1 MEIVEGIENY
11 HPDSPTCVTVGT
23 FDGLHIGHRTI
34 MDALVGIA
42 RRERL
47 RSVVVTFDP
56 HPRQVLAPGAEVKF
70 VLTRDEKAEM
80 FATLGVDVLVVHPF
94 SRDFAA
100 IKAKDFLVDLLC
112 KQVQMRHLV
121 KGFNNHFGCDR
132 LSDVNAIRVLGEQN
146 GFAVTQVDAEC
157 CGGVSASSTLV
168 RRLIMEGNMDDVA
181 KVLGY
186 QFFVEGTVV
195 HGRMIGRTIGFPT
208 ANINIGDPSK
218 ILPKPG
224 AYVATVCVDAA
235 YHPAILN
242 IGSNPTVNNDSKKVF
257 LEAHIIDFDTDIYGQ
272 LIKVNILHRIRDE
285 VAFGS
290 IDELRAQLARD
301 REVALSVIAQYA
313 S

>member
-1 MEIVEGIENY
+1 MEIVDGIENY
-11 HPDSPTCVTVGT
+11 RPDAPTCVTVGT
-23 FDGLHIGHRTI
+23 FDGLHIGHRKI

-47 RSVVVTFDP
+47 RSVVITFDP
-56 HPRQVLAPGAEVKF
+56 HPRQVLAPGAEVRF
-70 VLTRDEKAEM
+70 VLTREEKIEM
-80 FATLGVDVLVVHPF
+80 FASLGVDVLVIHPF
-94 SRDFAA
+94 SRKFAA
-100 IKAKDFLVDLLC
+100 LCAKDFLVDVLC
-112 KQVQMRHLV
+112 GELRMRHLV

-132 LSDVNAIRVLGEQN
+132 LSDADAIRALGGEN

-168 RRLIMEGNMDDVA
+168 RRLITDGNMEESA

-195 HGRMIGRTIGFPT
+195 HGRMIGRMIGFPT
-208 ANINIGDPSK
+208 ANLNIGDPTK

-224 AYVATVCVDAA
+224 AYVATACIDGES
-235 YHPAILN
+235 HPAILN
-242 IGSNPTVNNDSKKVF
+242 IGSNPTVNSDSKKVF
-257 LEAHIIDFDTDIYGQ
+257 LEAHIIGFDADIYGKS
-272 LIKVNILHRIRDE
+272 IKVNILHRIRDE

-290 IDELRAQLARD
+290 IDELRCQLARD
-301 REVALSVIAQYA
+301 REVALSVIARCA